1 MITTMLTDEAEYDF
15 PGVLWAMHG
24 AAALNAIA
32 VAGLYRAGMPG
43 CGEWVFV
50 HEGEAFEDG
59 EELGAVG
66 IWGPGVMAVSAE
78 GAVLRATGGDA
89 QVGARV
95 WQQVNASAW
104 KGGPWNL

>member
-1 MITTMLTDEAEYDF
+1 MMTTMICDEAEYDF
-15 PGVLWAMHG
+15 PGVLWTLHG

-32 VAGLYRAGMPG
+32 VAARYRAWMYG

-59 EELGAVG
+59 EDLGEAS

-78 GAVLRATGGDA
+78 GAVLRAMGGDA

-104 KGGPWNL
+104 KGGPWSL